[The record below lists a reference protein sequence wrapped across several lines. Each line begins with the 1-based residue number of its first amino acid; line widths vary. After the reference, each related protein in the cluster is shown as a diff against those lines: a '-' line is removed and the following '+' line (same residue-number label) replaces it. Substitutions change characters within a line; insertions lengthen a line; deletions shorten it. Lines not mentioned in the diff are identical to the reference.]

1 MSPKIVLCKMMTA
14 VILPLEVH
22 KLSCWHLFPY
32 LTGNISLEFADSF
45 LQFHE
50 NWECGNG
57 RDWTGT
63 IILFFTI

>member
-32 LTGNISLEFADSF
+32 LTGNISLEFADTHLTLIFKF
-45 LQFHE
+45 LFLLIA
-50 NWECGNG
+50 NVYVK
-57 RDWTGT
+57 
-63 IILFFTI
+63 L